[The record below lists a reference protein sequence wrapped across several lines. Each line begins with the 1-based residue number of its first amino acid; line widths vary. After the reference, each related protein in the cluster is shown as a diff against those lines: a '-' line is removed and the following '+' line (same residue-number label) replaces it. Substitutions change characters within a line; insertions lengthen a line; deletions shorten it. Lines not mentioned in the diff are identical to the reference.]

1 MYQRPFYKKA
11 LFWGLLGFQLLL
23 TAFTFSNYWHSGV
36 DFDRFANIYA
46 DEDDTP
52 YPYLCDLEGTI
63 KRGASGLM
71 VDMGGT
77 EYTAEELAEA
87 MAALAEIDEDVHLTL
102 REKDVCT
109 QQELDELIDLL
120 TDEPSG
126 DFYYLDVIYR
136 DGSEY
141 LPRELREDMEEDD
154 DGEEE
159 DESSPADF
167 VPAKRPDASNAATP
181 QVFVVGLED
190 GKPVLALG
198 GEMYDLAAFA
208 ERAEA
213 MATLNPD
220 VRFKLC
226 IDCRV
231 PQSFITELTDILSDK
246 GVKNVEVVVSC
257 SPIKQES

>member
-11 LFWGLLGFQLLL
+11 LFWGLLVFQLLL
-23 TAFTFSNYWHSGV
+23 TALTFSGYLKLGG
-36 DFDRFANIYA
+36 DFARPCA
-46 DEDDTP
+46 DEDGTP

-63 KRGASGLM
+63 KRGASGLL
-71 VDMGGT
+71 VDMDGT
-77 EYTAEELAEA
+77 EYTAEELAVT
-87 MAALAEIDEDVHLTL
+87 MAALADIDEDVHLTL
-102 REKDVCT
+102 REKDDCT
-109 QQELDELIDLL
+109 LQELDDFIDPL
-120 TDEPSG
+120 TDETSG
-126 DFYYLDVIYR
+126 DFYNLDVVRR

-141 LPRELREDMEEDD
+141 LPPELREALKEDD
-154 DGEEE
+154 DDEEE
-159 DESSPADF
+159 SDTADF
-167 VPAKRPDASNAATP
+167 VPAKRPDAANAATP
-181 QVFVVGLED
+181 QVFVVGMED
-190 GKPVLALG
+190 GEPILALG
-198 GEMYDLAAFA
+198 GDMYDLAAFA

-220 VRFKLC
+220 VRYKLC

>member
-11 LFWGLLGFQLLL
+11 LFWGLLVTQLLL
-23 TAFTFSNYWHSGV
+23 TALTFSGFLKLHG
-36 DFDRFANIYA
+36 DFARLCA
-46 DEDDTP
+46 DEDGTP

-63 KRGASGLM
+63 KRGASGLL

-77 EYTAEELAEA
+77 EYTAEELAET
-87 MAALAEIDEDVHLTL
+87 MAALAEMDEDVHLTL

-109 QQELDELIDLL
+109 LQELDDFIAPLS
-120 TDEPSG
+120 DEMSG
-126 DFYYLDVIYR
+126 DFYNLDVVR
-136 DGSEY
+136 RNGSEY
-141 LPRELREDMEEDD
+141 LAPELREALKEIDTD
-154 DGEEE
+154 EEE
-159 DESSPADF
+159 EERDTADF
-167 VPAKRPDASNAATP
+167 VPAKRPDISNAATP
-181 QVFVVGLED
+181 QVFVVGMED
-190 GKPVLALG
+190 GEPVLALG

-220 VRFKLC
+220 VRYKLC

-231 PQSFITELTDILSDK
+231 PSSFITELTDILSDK